1 MNTSLLDIWLIEEI
15 VGSLVL
21 MAVFL
26 FVLFKSSGSK
36 LIRTISALLLI
47 CNFAT
52 VVVYVT
58 REQLD
63 TCMYL
68 SEVCRQ

>member
-36 LIRTISALLLI
+36 LIRTISDLLLI

-58 REQLD
+58 RGKLD